1 MVFDREAL
9 GRGPIQIARTCM
21 HVEYAL
27 ACLALEMVVVTA
39 MCGLVARTVAR

>member
-1 MVFDREAL
+1 MVFDRESF
-9 GRGPIQIARTCM
+9 RREPIQIAGTSM

-39 MCGLVARTVAR
+39 MCHLVPRTIAR